1 MTTPEELIRSY
12 GYLAVVVGT
21 FLEGETV
28 LVLAG
33 IAAHLGYLQLPWV
46 FLAAFMGALSGDLL
60 YFFLG
65 RRHGPAILRKHPQ
78 WQTRID
84 QLQKLLARYHSPV
97 ILMSRFLYGLRM
109 VAPFAL
115 GLGHVPPGKYLLLD
129 ATSVLVWTVA
139 VAGGGYLFGN
149 FLEILI
155 GDVKRYELGIMAAI
169 AAVGLLIWVICYY
182 RRRKNL
188 AK

>member
-1 MTTPEELIRSY
+1 MTTLEHLIKNY
-12 GYLAVVVGT
+12 GYLAVMLGT

-33 IAAHLGYLQLPWV
+33 IAAHLGYLKLSLV
-46 FLAAFMGALSGDLL
+46 VLAAFIGALSGDLL

-65 RRHGPAILRKHPQ
+65 RWHGPGILLKHPQ

-84 QLQKLLARYHSPV
+84 KLQKLLARYHSPL

-139 VAGGGYLFGN
+139 VAAGGYLFGN
-149 FLEILI
+149 FLEIII
-155 GDVKRYELGIMAAI
+155 GDIKRYELLVMGAI
-169 AAVGLLIWVICYY
+169 AAVGILIGVIYYY
-182 RRRKNL
+182 RRRKYQDS
-188 AK
+188 